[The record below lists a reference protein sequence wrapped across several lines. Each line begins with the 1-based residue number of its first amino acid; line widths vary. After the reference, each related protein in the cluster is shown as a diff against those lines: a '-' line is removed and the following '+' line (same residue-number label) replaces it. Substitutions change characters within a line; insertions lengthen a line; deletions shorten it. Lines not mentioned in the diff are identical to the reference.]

1 MQTKGGGEDGG
12 DGGGGGE
19 DGGDGGE
26 EGGGGGNE
34 GGDGGKMG
42 GEGGVGGEGGE
53 EGRGEGGGEGGEVGE
68 GGGGK
73 AEIRPLL
80 ESIDIPIVCA
90 YVLQAETAAS
100 LVVQVPSV
108 PLHLSQPICE
118 NQARPAVQLPE
129 VQAESIMTVS
139 PAQLLHVH
147 VVVSA
152 VGGSAVDETFVTRQG
167 GHSSVAAQQPLLPTL
182 EPSAHVAAE
191 APAAKT
197 STITNAVSLP
207 TKAIRGPFAA
217 RAAARAA
224 AAR

>member
-1 MQTKGGGEDGG
+1 MSCWYWEALQVSHSLQASH
-12 DGGGGGE
+12 
-19 DGGDGGE
+19 
-26 EGGGGGNE
+26 
-34 GGDGGKMG
+34 MAPRLAP
-42 GEGGVGGEGGE
+42 
-53 EGRGEGGGEGGEVGE
+53 EGRIEFSAEPGRLQMKPRQRLQMLPPEPGLSPA
-68 GGGGK
+68 

-80 ESIDIPIVCA
+80 ESINIPIVCA

-100 LVVQVPSV
+100 LVVQVPSA
-108 PLHLSQPICE
+108 PLHISQPISAI
-118 NQARPAVQLPE
+118 QARPAGQLSE
-129 VQAESIMTVS
+129 VQVGSIVTVS

>member
-1 MQTKGGGEDGG
+1 
-12 DGGGGGE
+12 
-19 DGGDGGE
+19 
-26 EGGGGGNE
+26 
-34 GGDGGKMG
+34 
-42 GEGGVGGEGGE
+42 
-53 EGRGEGGGEGGEVGE
+53 
-68 GGGGK
+68 
-73 AEIRPLL
+73 LL

-118 NQARPAVQLPE
+118 NQARPAVQVSE
-129 VQAESIMTVS
+129 VQVGSIVTVS

-207 TKAIRGPFAA
+207 TRAIRGPFAA